1 MGDWGSTEIEEL
13 KKFYKQNGN
22 PSDQLVNDR
31 AALDSFVA
39 TFNSRLG
46 SDDAF
51 TAEEVASQLF
61 KLRKSG
67 RLPRIRD

>member
-1 MGDWGSTEIEEL
+1 MGDWGSAEIEEL
-13 KKFYKQNGN
+13 RKLYKENDN
-22 PSDQLVNDR
+22 PSDQLVKDR
-31 AALDSFVA
+31 AALDTFVA

-46 SDDAF
+46 LEDAF

-67 RLPRIRD
+67 RLPRIRN